1 MSEVFAKQT
10 IRKAIKRIF
19 TYTFEE
25 LMSPN
30 DYLELLEIC
39 QHIENLS
46 AYYSLI
52 FKAIESLFIDKGK
65 FKEKIENDDAIKYLD
80 YLIDKKS
87 YSPDFKE
94 EFLKFIEHEK
104 YKEIFKALNASEKEK
119 LILEYICQIKK
130 DTKIII
136 DCINII
142 YSDKLPNYVPSQENF
157 SFKGTFIDF
166 LNQLENFL
174 NYNDFEK
181 EKECISLEYDTE
193 YGFYFKEYSYEE
205 AIKIMEKVKMNKKQR
220 DVKKFIASHSKISQ
234 KSEEYLNLNLQVNDD
249 KSSKNQDIIKRQVD
263 NKKENEK
270 EYHDELNHI
279 KEELEEFKKKC
290 LKLEKSNSDLKK
302 EISDLAKSHSDLAK
316 AHSDLENIYSK
327 DKKELDDYK
336 QKKKVSEYNMKKNQ
350 KLYEYK
356 INQLNNIIKDQKKKI
371 ETIVDSGRKKY
382 ITLNENYDKSKVA
395 NNELIKEK
403 EEQKNTIST
412 LNKEKEQLNR
422 KLETIRCRALSKSI
436 IDFLY
441 YAFTSLFK
449 GKTYLE
455 EKNSIINRIT
465 ILKNNEYK
473 SQKIILSEFANYIE
487 KIYSLKLEGDDY
499 AHPLIGINDLINL
512 IGYGFENVNKLL
524 KELNLSEL
532 FKKYNELYRKKSMEE
547 DLKKITEEIQ
557 ELLPELRD
565 TFFLKLRNAK

>member
-1 MSEVFAKQT
+1 MSEDLAKQT
-10 IRKAIKRIF
+10 IRKAIKKIF
-19 TYTFEE
+19 TYEFEE

-46 AYYSLI
+46 AHYSLI

-65 FKEKIENDDAIKYLD
+65 FKEKIENNDAIKYLD

-87 YSPDFKE
+87 FSPDFKD
-94 EFLKFIEHEK
+94 EFLKYIEHEK
-104 YKEIFKALNASEKEK
+104 YKKIFKALNASEKEK

-130 DTKIII
+130 DIEIII

-157 SFKGTFIDF
+157 PFKGTFIDF
-166 LNQLENFL
+166 LDQLENFL

-181 EKECISLEYDTE
+181 EKECISLEYNTE

-205 AIKIMEKVKMNKKQR
+205 AIEIMEKVKMNKKKR
-220 DVKKFIASHSKISQ
+220 DVKKFIVSHSKISQ

-270 EYHDELNHI
+270 ENNDELNHI
-279 KEELEEFKKKC
+279 KEELEEFKKKYS
-290 LKLEKSNSDLKK
+290 KLEKSHSDVKKELSDLK
-302 EISDLAKSHSDLAK
+302 
-316 AHSDLENIYSK
+316 NIYNK
-327 DKKELDDYK
+327 DKKELDEYK
-336 QKKKVSEYNMKKNQ
+336 QKNKINEYNMKKSQ
-350 KLYEYK
+350 KIHEYK
-356 INQLNNIIKDQKKKI
+356 INQLNNIITDQKKKI
-371 ETIVDSGRKKY
+371 ETIVDNERKKY
-382 ITLNENYDKSKVA
+382 STLIENYDKSKVA

-412 LNKEKEQLNR
+412 LNKEKETLNR

-455 EKNSIINRIT
+455 EKNSIINQIT

-524 KELNLSEL
+524 KELDLSEL

-557 ELLPELRD
+557 KLLPELRD